1 MSNIVFRRP
10 LVCMTRCHWV
20 QRKKE
25 KKTSHESRIVYQ
37 GIIGFEK
44 LAAFRKYPLI
54 RTLFQGILHITYRNS
69 PTENESVI
77 LICPDSQRFRKAIF
91 FKAVLFNRFLGIIAT
106 YQLLQHLDCGH
117 EIKLDFVYRFNLF
130 LLICRWNEFLLK
142 GGDKINWM

>member
-1 MSNIVFRRP
+1 MHDTLS
-10 LVCMTRCHWV
+10 LSS
-20 QRKKE
+20 KKE
-25 KKTSHESRIVYQ
+25 RKKTSHESRIVYQ

-44 LAAFRKYPLI
+44 LAAFRKYLLI

-91 FKAVLFNRFLGIIAT
+91 LKAVLFNRFLGIIAT

-130 LLICRWNEFLLK
+130 LLICR
-142 GGDKINWM
+142 